1 MKEEPHVSWRHVR
14 KQFLFALAL
23 SLFALFIFSLFS
35 LSDSSSGFRS
45 AELKFT
51 DASARGLA
59 IVPASCPSSP
69 HFAGECE
76 GGGGAGPGS
85 FCSIGASPASIQA
98 GQSATL
104 SWTADAKF
112 GFFTLSTSG
121 SIDPGIGSVLPSGSQ
136 IVSPPASTIYMYHGT
151 QSLFGVPVRNFSC
164 SVQVSVNAPAGGGFT
179 GGSCFTGYY
188 CSGSDLYI
196 KESCRAAGQLIQHC
210 AFGCSGAACLAPPP
224 PSGSIRA
231 VPQLVRSGDMTDV
244 SWSAANVNPGLC
256 HITGSNGDG
265 TGTNA
270 TGVWV
275 GASGSQVSSKITGQ
289 TIFTLVCTG
298 LDSSTLTQS
307 ATVNIIPIFQEK

>member
-1 MKEEPHVSWRHVR
+1 MREEPRASWRHVR

-23 SLFALFIFSLFS
+23 TLFALFVFSLFS
-35 LSDSSSGFRS
+35 NSNLSSGGFRS

-69 HFAGECE
+69 HSAGECE
-76 GGGGAGPGS
+76 GGAGAGAGS
-85 FCSIGASPASIQA
+85 FCSIGASPSAVQA

-104 SWTADAKF
+104 TWAADTTF
-112 GFFTLSTSG
+112 GFFTLNTSG
-121 SIDPGIGSVLPSGSQ
+121 SIDPGIGSVSPSGTQ

-164 SVQVSVNAPAGGGFT
+164 SVQISVNAPAGGGFT
-179 GGSCFTGYY
+179 GGACFTGYY

-196 KESCRAAGQLIQHC
+196 KESCRGAGQLIQTC

-224 PSGSIRA
+224 PSGNIRA
-231 VPQLVRSGDMTDV
+231 IPQLVRSGDVTNV
-244 SWSAANVNPGLC
+244 SWSAANVSSC
-256 HITGSNGDG
+256 TVSG
-265 TGTNA
+265 TDSDS
-270 TGVWV
+270 WS

-289 TIFTLVCTG
+289 TIFTLTCTG
-298 LDSSTLTQS
+298 LDGSTLTQS